1 MQDKRAFLAQD
12 LAKDCKSVEDV
23 HNLLKDLFKRTI
35 EEVLEE
41 ELNEHLGYEKYRI
54 EAKNSGNSRNGYS
67 RKSQNLVF
75 QSV

>member
-35 EEVLEE
+35 EEVLEGK
-41 ELNEHLGYEKYRI
+41 LSEHLGYEKYN
-54 EAKNSGNSRNGYS
+54 K
-67 RKSQNLVF
+67 V
-75 QSV
+75 